1 MNHQYVNLFTFV
13 HFILYFM
20 IGILFPN
27 RIGIVVGVSLL
38 WEIVEGYAA
47 QHPFVYPLLQKYWF
61 IPEKYWNEGIAN
73 KITDIIANIAGYYMG
88 SYSLV
93 IRKYKGQAFWIAFIL
108 WISTVTYSKYS
119 AV

>member
-27 RIGIVVGVSLL
+27 RLGIIVMLTIL
-38 WEIVEGYAA
+38 WEIIEGYGA
-47 QHPFVYPLLQKYWF
+47 QHPFIYPLLQKYWF

-73 KITDIIANIAGYYMG
+73 KITDIIANIAGYCIG
-88 SYSLV
+88 SVS
-93 IRKYKGQAFWIAFIL
+93 KYKIHSFWVAFIL
-108 WISTVTYSKYS
+108 WISTVMYSKYS

>member
-27 RIGIVVGVSLL
+27 RLGIIVMLSFL
-38 WEIVEGYAA
+38 WEIIEGYGA
-47 QHPFVYPLLQKYWF
+47 QHPFIYPLLQKYWF
-61 IPEKYWNEGIAN
+61 IPEKYWNEGVAN
-73 KITDIIANIAGYYMG
+73 KITDIIANIAGYSIG
-88 SYSLV
+88 SVS
-93 IRKYKGQAFWIAFIL
+93 KYKTQSFWVAFIL
-108 WISTVTYSKYS
+108 WISTVIYSKYS